1 MESKGG
7 KKVAQ
12 DLDNVAKATERV
24 GKNQT
29 RLGQASASAG
39 RSFAAQSQGLGG
51 VVGVYAAAAANVF
64 ALTAAFT
71 ALNRAAQFETILRG
85 TESLANAVGT
95 NSSSVVN
102 SLKNITAGQLSIVE
116 AATQANLALSAG
128 FNVDQIEQLGAVAL
142 KASRALGRNLTD
154 AFQRI
159 TRGAI
164 KLEPELLDE
173 IGIFTR
179 IEPAVA
185 AYAASLNKAA
195 SSLTQFERR
204 QAFVTQVIKDG
215 QAAFQDIADSGE
227 STQEVFERLVAN
239 FADLALGVGKV
250 LADTLVPFA
259 KFLDQNLGNRLA
271 LLGAVGL
278 LVFGRL
284 KTAIG
289 AFAVEGLGAL
299 STRLSNVADSFAN
312 TTKNAAAFTQQASAA
327 SAAFVG
333 GGALPGAGRAQGAEI
348 KRQLGAG
355 GFTTQQA
362 LKLQK
367 EIQPLLDNET
377 AVRASLN
384 ENIKKGVISQ
394 QNFSKELEQSE
405 IRTQGLQK
413 TSKLVEAQINAS
425 SKSGLRFAG
434 ALNVAA
440 VAARGLG
447 AALKSAFAIFQ
458 AIAIAITSLQ
468 IIGSLFDFDL
478 IGELTDAY
486 KEFTA
491 ESRRTKA
498 GLQDI
503 INAAK
508 KGTPVFDALTSSI
521 SGTSEELAVAVA
533 EGAEKAGLKV
543 NRLTND
549 ANLLRRELEALQSGG
564 FSGFF
569 AREFTLSFKSVEERI
584 KILQAEL
591 RATDVALNAN
601 VENFV
606 KLGLVVGTLAEKS
619 DVAGSSLG
627 GAVAKGLLDLDEGA
641 EKVILKLSGGNIV
654 LGEFANGNLKL
665 KDKIEEGAAVA
676 VDFAGKLEDLQNKIQ
691 DGRISAD
698 KAGSSFGVL
707 GNQAK
712 KAIDLLVE
720 AGFAEEAAKIAES
733 MNNARES
740 TGKLV
745 TEIVA
750 LNTFSKTIA
759 KEFSG
764 AFKAVDESLL
774 KGGFNLMG
782 EFAVSTE
789 QANLNQSNLLKN
801 IVQQARTIEDIN
813 DGGMENL
820 AIGGKINELR
830 TLETQIIK
838 ATEGRQL
845 KLVETLDK
853 QRKSLE
859 KATKQLQ
866 NQLDILRQQNEIS
879 EIGFELAE
887 KQAKLATDQA
897 TQSRL
902 LKNAEKSLEIVK
914 EQVKNQESLSKSN
927 KDLLNLQQQ
936 ITVEL
941 LKQKNAESSLKDLRA
956 GAAADRQ
963 TNAAQRTLDV
973 METRGISSR
982 KELIEARLKVEERTN
997 ERELLAIKQREQAA
1011 IRDYILQ
1018 SEVLDNKVASLEKEF
1033 EIETEKRKNAALA
1046 IQDAATIEKIRFDN
1060 QKANI
1065 EAQSGILNTQ
1075 VTQASE
1081 QKKLAE
1087 LQAKINKDSRLADL
1101 NLERDKALL
1110 VQGRIA
1116 ADKEILRG
1124 NEIILKGYTQ
1134 VANALTGGSLPEI
1147 KIDAT
1152 GINTKNI
1159 DAIIGE
1165 YGKQIKA
1172 TGDIYTEQV
1181 KAADLA
1187 EKTAVTALQAQIEKL
1202 KIESQGNQELFD
1214 RTKQLNETKLQGL
1227 RNEQTIAQA
1236 IIDSKISAADL
1247 ERQSIQDALILKLE
1261 QAGIERET
1269 AIASLEY
1276 AKEKARYELDYQAR
1290 MDAANAASQAI
1301 VADYV
1306 DNGLMKLNDALIDG
1320 SITMGMVGD
1329 TFKDMVGNMLRDI
1342 QKAVFQKTISDP
1354 IAGIISS
1361 SVGSIF
1367 PTGTPA
1373 VGTPTTMFT
1382 AQGGRVH
1389 MAQGGMPNAAT
1400 MKRDR
1405 VPAMLE
1411 PGEFVMR
1418 KEAVKQAGLGTMMRM
1433 NAAPQQ
1439 LQSGGKVMQ
1448 GNATYSVA
1456 RAMELEAMGL
1466 TASQARTVAQDE
1478 ANKSKSVGGAFSFSD
1493 NVINNMKGAPSTPS
1507 ISGNQSLG
1515 TIRDMLGLGTPA
1527 PVGQSSIGRS
1537 MPGMAVPTSKPSR
1550 AKSLGDMIDEGLMDF
1565 GKSFTGKAK
1574 SIEDSVKDRMSIDL
1588 APLMESFGMGPQSS
1602 LAPTTSG
1609 IMNVGLF
1616 DSLTGNQSKSKQK
1629 SLKDRFKGTK
1639 PRTKP
1644 QGVGSFFKGV
1654 YNSVADAVGLNTI
1667 ATAGQSV
1674 KGFYDSSSVYSDSGA
1689 KVGSAS
1695 GAKVGSASAPV
1706 SKGVDLMT
1714 PGLSELA
1721 NSLMEN
1727 NKLSAEDAMTVAMGI
1742 AGSKEGF
1749 NPRGNLADVI
1759 GADGFRGIP
1768 LSIVGAML
1776 GFDVPNLFSRDPS
1789 MPTNQQGKARLEVNR
1804 RTGQMAT
1811 GYKGSFKPGDV
1822 TNSGNFMRA
1831 DETGVVSGIDPF
1843 ALDKLGYSGGVAATM
1858 GGSKGFRAAGS
1869 PVEFSSLQDF
1879 ITANFV
1885 APGRQSALTVAEY
1898 NAMSKAGRE
1907 GYAPGL
1913 GGGRALSNTQR
1924 AQLSAFGGYSNIG
1937 GGYTIPG
1944 GTFSGTIKSASTVG
1958 GNFVSGLAAG
1968 FSSDSGGGFGG
1979 VAGGSMGGVSAS
1991 GSGAFDAM
1999 ERDDFQGFAE
2009 EASGGLVRKMAAGG
2023 AVQSRDRVPALLEP
2037 GEFVIRRPSA
2047 KAIGGAALNQM
2058 NATGKNLTPPNI
2070 QVNLNNQGAPKNVQ
2084 AAAPRVQGD
2093 KIIIDMITR
2102 DLRNNGPIKKSLR
2115 K

>member
-39 RSFAAQSQGLGG
+39 RSFSAQSQGLGG

-289 AFAVEGLGAL
+289 AFAVEGLGNL

-362 LKLQK
+362 LNLQK
-367 EIQPLLDNET
+367 EIKPLLDNED
-377 AVRASLN
+377 AVRASLK
-384 ENIKKGVISQ
+384 ENIKGGVISQ
-394 QNFSKELEQSE
+394 AEFNKQVKQSE
-405 IRTQGLQK
+405 IRTEGLRQ

-425 SKSGLRFAG
+425 SKTGLRFAG

-440 VAARGLG
+440 VAAKGLG

-503 INAAK
+503 ISAAK
-508 KGTPVFDALTSSI
+508 EGTPVFDKLTSSI

-533 EGAEKAGLKV
+533 EGAEKASLSTR
-543 NRLTND
+543 RLTND
-549 ANLLRRELEALQSGG
+549 ANLLKGQLEALQSGG
-564 FSGFF
+564 FRGFF

-591 RATDVALNAN
+591 RATDVALNTN

-676 VDFAGKLEDLQNKIQ
+676 VDFAGKLEDLQNKLQ

-813 DGGMENL
+813 DGGDENL
-820 AIGGKINELR
+820 AIGAKINELR

-902 LKNAEKSLEIVK
+902 LK
-914 EQVKNQESLSKSN
+914 
-927 KDLLNLQQQ
+927 
-936 ITVEL
+936 
-941 LKQKNAESSLKDLRA
+941 
-956 GAAADRQ
+956 
-963 TNAAQRTLDV
+963 
-973 METRGISSR
+973 
-982 KELIEARLKVEERTN
+982 KV
-997 ERELLAIKQREQAA
+997 
-1011 IRDYILQ
+1011 
-1018 SEVLDNKVASLEKEF
+1018 
-1033 EIETEKRKNAALA
+1033 
-1046 IQDAATIEKIRFDN
+1046 
-1060 QKANI
+1060 
-1065 EAQSGILNTQ
+1065 
-1075 VTQASE
+1075 
-1081 QKKLAE
+1081 
-1087 LQAKINKDSRLADL
+1087 
-1101 NLERDKALL
+1101 
-1110 VQGRIA
+1110 
-1116 ADKEILRG
+1116 
-1124 NEIILKGYTQ
+1124 
-1134 VANALTGGSLPEI
+1134 
-1147 KIDAT
+1147 
-1152 GINTKNI
+1152 
-1159 DAIIGE
+1159 
-1165 YGKQIKA
+1165 
-1172 TGDIYTEQV
+1172 
-1181 KAADLA
+1181 
-1187 EKTAVTALQAQIEKL
+1187 
-1202 KIESQGNQELFD
+1202 
-1214 RTKQLNETKLQGL
+1214 
-1227 RNEQTIAQA
+1227 
-1236 IIDSKISAADL
+1236 
-1247 ERQSIQDALILKLE
+1247 
-1261 QAGIERET
+1261 
-1269 AIASLEY
+1269 
-1276 AKEKARYELDYQAR
+1276 
-1290 MDAANAASQAI
+1290 
-1301 VADYV
+1301 
-1306 DNGLMKLNDALIDG
+1306 
-1320 SITMGMVGD
+1320 
-1329 TFKDMVGNMLRDI
+1329 
-1342 QKAVFQKTISDP
+1342 
-1354 IAGIISS
+1354 
-1361 SVGSIF
+1361 
-1367 PTGTPA
+1367 
-1373 VGTPTTMFT
+1373 
-1382 AQGGRVH
+1382 
-1389 MAQGGMPNAAT
+1389 
-1400 MKRDR
+1400 
-1405 VPAMLE
+1405 
-1411 PGEFVMR
+1411 
-1418 KEAVKQAGLGTMMRM
+1418 
-1433 NAAPQQ
+1433 
-1439 LQSGGKVMQ
+1439 
-1448 GNATYSVA
+1448 
-1456 RAMELEAMGL
+1456 
-1466 TASQARTVAQDE
+1466 
-1478 ANKSKSVGGAFSFSD
+1478 
-1493 NVINNMKGAPSTPS
+1493 
-1507 ISGNQSLG
+1507 
-1515 TIRDMLGLGTPA
+1515 
-1527 PVGQSSIGRS
+1527 
-1537 MPGMAVPTSKPSR
+1537 
-1550 AKSLGDMIDEGLMDF
+1550 
-1565 GKSFTGKAK
+1565 
-1574 SIEDSVKDRMSIDL
+1574 
-1588 APLMESFGMGPQSS
+1588 
-1602 LAPTTSG
+1602 
-1609 IMNVGLF
+1609 
-1616 DSLTGNQSKSKQK
+1616 
-1629 SLKDRFKGTK
+1629 
-1639 PRTKP
+1639 
-1644 QGVGSFFKGV
+1644 
-1654 YNSVADAVGLNTI
+1654 
-1667 ATAGQSV
+1667 
-1674 KGFYDSSSVYSDSGA
+1674 
-1689 KVGSAS
+1689 
-1695 GAKVGSASAPV
+1695 
-1706 SKGVDLMT
+1706 
-1714 PGLSELA
+1714 
-1721 NSLMEN
+1721 
-1727 NKLSAEDAMTVAMGI
+1727 
-1742 AGSKEGF
+1742 
-1749 NPRGNLADVI
+1749 
-1759 GADGFRGIP
+1759 
-1768 LSIVGAML
+1768 
-1776 GFDVPNLFSRDPS
+1776 
-1789 MPTNQQGKARLEVNR
+1789 
-1804 RTGQMAT
+1804 
-1811 GYKGSFKPGDV
+1811 
-1822 TNSGNFMRA
+1822 
-1831 DETGVVSGIDPF
+1831 
-1843 ALDKLGYSGGVAATM
+1843 
-1858 GGSKGFRAAGS
+1858 
-1869 PVEFSSLQDF
+1869 
-1879 ITANFV
+1879 
-1885 APGRQSALTVAEY
+1885 
-1898 NAMSKAGRE
+1898 
-1907 GYAPGL
+1907 
-1913 GGGRALSNTQR
+1913 
-1924 AQLSAFGGYSNIG
+1924 
-1937 GGYTIPG
+1937 
-1944 GTFSGTIKSASTVG
+1944 
-1958 GNFVSGLAAG
+1958 
-1968 FSSDSGGGFGG
+1968 
-1979 VAGGSMGGVSAS
+1979 
-1991 GSGAFDAM
+1991 
-1999 ERDDFQGFAE
+1999 
-2009 EASGGLVRKMAAGG
+2009 
-2023 AVQSRDRVPALLEP
+2023 
-2037 GEFVIRRPSA
+2037 
-2047 KAIGGAALNQM
+2047 
-2058 NATGKNLTPPNI
+2058 
-2070 QVNLNNQGAPKNVQ
+2070 
-2084 AAAPRVQGD
+2084 
-2093 KIIIDMITR
+2093 
-2102 DLRNNGPIKKSLR
+2102 
-2115 K
+2115 

>member
-95 NSSSVVN
+95 NSNSVVN

-128 FNVDQIEQLGAVAL
+128 FNVDQIEQLGQVAL

-312 TTKNAAAFTQQASAA
+312 TTKNAAAFTQQAAAA

-367 EIQPLLDNET
+367 EIKPLLDNET
-377 AVRASLN
+377 AVRAALN

-425 SKSGLRFAG
+425 SKTGLRFAG

-508 KGTPVFDALTSSI
+508 EGTPVFDALTSSI

-549 ANLLRRELEALQSGG
+549 AKLLKREIEALQSGG
-564 FSGFF
+564 FRGFI
-569 AREFTLSFKSVEERI
+569 AREFTFSFKSVEERI

-591 RATDVALNAN
+591 RATDVALNTN

-627 GAVAKGLLDLDEGA
+627 GAVAKGLLDLDESA

-712 KAIDLLVE
+712 KAIDLLVA

-764 AFKAVDESLL
+764 AFKAVDEALL
-774 KGGFNLMG
+774 KGGFDLMG

-813 DGGMENL
+813 DGGFENL
-820 AIGGKINELR
+820 AIGAKINELR

-845 KLVETLDK
+845 KLVETLEK

-879 EIGFELAE
+879 ETGLELAE

-897 TQSRL
+897 EQSRL

-1011 IRDYILQ
+1011 IRDYVLQ
-1018 SEVLDNKVASLEKEF
+1018 SEVLDNKVATLEKEF

-1046 IQDAATIEKIRFDN
+1046 IQDAAKIEKIRFDN

-1065 EAQSGILNTQ
+1065 EAQTGILNIQ

-1101 NLERDKALL
+1101 TLQRDNALL
-1110 VQGRIA
+1110 VQSRIA

-1202 KIESQGNQELFD
+1202 KTETQGNQELFD

-1290 MDAANAASQAI
+1290 MDAANAATQAI

-1342 QKAVFQKTISDP
+1342 QKAVFQKTITDP
-1354 IAGIISS
+1354 IGDIISS
-1361 SVGSIF
+1361 SVGSLF
-1367 PTGTPA
+1367 PTGTP
-1373 VGTPTTMFT
+1373 VKTP
-1382 AQGGRVH
+1382 AAGGRVH

-1418 KEAVKQAGLGTMMRM
+1418 KEAVKQAGIGTMMRM

-1439 LQSGGKVMQ
+1439 LQSGGQVMQ

-1456 RAMELEAMGL
+1456 RAMELEAEGL
-1466 TASQARTVAQDE
+1466 SPAKARSVAQEE
-1478 ANKSKSVGGAFSFSD
+1478 ANRSKSIGGAFYFSD
-1493 NVINNMKGAPSTPS
+1493 NVINNMKGAPSTSTPATPS
-1507 ISGNQSLG
+1507 NALKAVQ
-1515 TIRDMLGLGTPA
+1515 DMLG
-1527 PVGQSSIGRS
+1527 IG
-1537 MPGMAVPTSKPSR
+1537 K
-1550 AKSLGDMIDEGLMDF
+1550 
-1565 GKSFTGKAK
+1565 
-1574 SIEDSVKDRMSIDL
+1574 
-1588 APLMESFGMGPQSS
+1588 QSS
-1602 LAPTTSG
+1602 LQTSGTTQIAGRAG
-1609 IMNVGLF
+1609 IMNDASSAYSQFVG
-1616 DSLTGNQSKSKQK
+1616 
-1629 SLKDRFKGTK
+1629 
-1639 PRTKP
+1639 
-1644 QGVGSFFKGV
+1644 GS
-1654 YNSVADAVGLNTI
+1654 
-1667 ATAGQSV
+1667 
-1674 KGFYDSSSVYSDSGA
+1674 
-1689 KVGSAS
+1689 
-1695 GAKVGSASAPV
+1695 
-1706 SKGVDLMT
+1706 
-1714 PGLSELA
+1714 
-1721 NSLMEN
+1721 
-1727 NKLSAEDAMTVAMGI
+1727 GI
-1742 AGSKEGF
+1742 AGSVNIKPLEEDPKIMEALLGGTKVTGAPSSTASVNQF
-1749 NPRGNLADVI
+1749 ELQNAITNKAIQDASFDPTGNLADI
-1759 GADGFRGIP
+1759 LGADGFRGIP
-1768 LSIVGAML
+1768 ISIIGAML
-1776 GFDVPNLFSRDPS
+1776 GLDVPNLFARA
-1789 MPTNQQGKARLEVNR
+1789 PTPASLSARKARSVVR
-1804 RTGQMAT
+1804 QRTGQMPT

-1822 TNSGNFMRA
+1822 TNSGNLMRA

-1843 ALDKLGYSGGVAATM
+1843 ALDKLGYTGGVAATM

-1869 PVEFSSLQDF
+1869 DVEFSSISDF
-1879 ITANFV
+1879 ITANFE
-1885 APGRQSALTVAEY
+1885 APGRQSALTTQEY
-1898 NAMSKAGRE
+1898 NAMSRAGRA

-1913 GGGRALSNTQR
+1913 EGARALTNTQR

-1937 GGYTIPG
+1937 GGYTIPSNPLTG
-1944 GTFSGTIKSASTVG
+1944 VATFSGTIKSPSTVD

-1968 FSSDSGGGFGG
+1968 FSSDSGGGGGFGG

-1991 GSGAFDAM
+1991 GSGAVDAM
-1999 ERDDFQGFAE
+1999 DRDDFSGFAE

-2037 GEFVIRRPSA
+2037 GEFVMRRPAA

-2084 AAAPRVQGD
+2084 AAAPRIQGD

-2102 DLRNNGPIKKSLR
+2102 DMRNNGPIKKSLR